1 MEKIKDAIVYHH
13 YKDLKENI
21 NKYKKL
27 ESVKHQDFREMQPY
41 FKDKSIDKCRTKFR
55 LRTEMLQS
63 FKDNFRNNYRTLNK
77 GQEEDDPGLI
87 CQDCKNV
94 SSPARDSQVH
104 CLTCPAWSHLR
115 EDLDMTDIRCIED
128 MVVYFQ
134 RVLRARE
141 EKDDKEKKRRKK
153 EREEN
158 ESKLRKEGLKRKRGQ

>member
-141 EKDDKEKKRRKK
+141 EKVDKEKKRRKK

-158 ESKLRKEGLKRKRGQ
+158 KSKLRKEGLKRKRGQ